1 MRGIKDLKGVDE
13 YSSPRKAKNR
23 MALGRCKRITGKRTK
38 LNVVERGRG
47 D

>member
-1 MRGIKDLKGVDE
+1 
-13 YSSPRKAKNR
+13 

-47 D
+47 GRKNIKCKDLESRS